1 VLYKTVHGPPFSSST
16 SIVFTFEGGS
26 KMSKRSDQIIET
38 AQSRALKALRLERGV
53 SIRKLAEQ
61 VGLSPMRVQQLE
73 SGRGNIQ
80 AAYIDQFCEV
90 LSVTDKEWEEFLESL
105 VDEKVELRRQCRELV
120 ELVQEEQLGILYE
133 LIRKFVG

>member
-1 VLYKTVHGPPFSSST
+1 
-16 SIVFTFEGGS
+16 
-26 KMSKRSDQIIET
+26 MSKRSDQIIET

-80 AAYIDQFCEV
+80 ASYIDQFCEV
-90 LSVTDKEWEEFLESL
+90 LSVTDKEWEEFLTSL

-120 ELVQEEQLGILYE
+120 ELVQEEQLRILYE
-133 LIRKFVG
+133 LIRKFF